1 MPLFGFLLL
10 MKFNFSI
17 HLADNSLQ
25 KAQHESQNTKK
36 KTSCENQQCTKPAK
50 YKNRQYK
57 MKQLQEFKYLGR
69 IFTGNASLSTKIVV
83 DDLKLVSCLL
93 VAAHCRSN
101 E

>member
-36 KTSCENQQCTKPAK
+36 KN
-50 YKNRQYK
+50 
-57 MKQLQEFKYLGR
+57 
-69 IFTGNASLSTKIVV
+69 
-83 DDLKLVSCLL
+83 KL
-93 VAAHCRSN
+93 
-101 E
+101 